1 MKKFSNITNQ
11 KVGQEPKIEV
21 KLNEEDLF
29 KVKILNLMDQL
40 LTIRTYGPVDKH
52 QRAGLI
58 KIAGKEMFLEA
69 LLGLFSD
76 KTLKEQAKLLES
88 LKSEVR
94 DWEMIDVKIND
105 VNTKISESKEKKESD
120 SDIGKYGTYM
130 RYKRV
135 SEYESDKNLEKR
147 ILYYLRNF
155 EFDEKKLIRKISNDF
170 NLVEKTA
177 EQKIKEIRDK
187 FPYLKKAGR
196 VLRKFDNIPR
206 YKAPGIDVV
215 IQGK

>member
-11 KVGQEPKIEV
+11 KVGEEPNIEV

-69 LLGLFSD
+69 LMGLFSD
-76 KTLKEQAKLLES
+76 KTLKEQVKLLEG

-94 DWEMIDVKIND
+94 DWEMIDVKISD
-105 VNTKISESKEKKESD
+105 VNIKISESKEKSELLSHKKNLISLYNKYSD
-120 SDIGKYGTYM
+120 DEELLIQMVEKACDKIKSSETAHKRALTADLIANEGKYS
-130 RYKRV
+130 KEV
-135 SEYESDKNLEKR
+135 
-147 ILYYLRNF
+147 F
-155 EFDEKKLIRKISNDF
+155 VKIS
-170 NLVEKTA
+170 EKFHT
-177 EQKIKEIRDK
+177 
-187 FPYLKKAGR
+187 KAQQLGY
-196 VLRKFDNIPR
+196 N
-206 YKAPGIDVV
+206 G
-215 IQGK
+215 

>member
-1 MKKFSNITNQ
+1 MKKFSSITNQ

-94 DWEMIDVKIND
+94 DWEMIDVKISD
-105 VNTKISESKEKKESD
+105 VNIKISESKEKSELLSHKKNLISLYNKYSD
-120 SDIGKYGTYM
+120 DEELLIQMVEKACDKIKSSETAHKRALTADIIANEGKYS
-130 RYKRV
+130 KEV
-135 SEYESDKNLEKR
+135 F
-147 ILYYLRNF
+147 I
-155 EFDEKKLIRKISNDF
+155 KIS
-170 NLVEKTA
+170 EKFHT
-177 EQKIKEIRDK
+177 
-187 FPYLKKAGR
+187 KAQQLGY
-196 VLRKFDNIPR
+196 N
-206 YKAPGIDVV
+206 G
-215 IQGK
+215 

>member
-76 KTLKEQAKLLES
+76 KTLKEQSKLLES

-94 DWEMIDVKIND
+94 DWEMIDVKISD
-105 VNTKISESKEKKESD
+105 VNTKISKVREKNELLSHKKNLISLYNKYSDDKELLIQMVEKACDKIKSSETAHKRALTADLIANEGKYSKEVF
-120 SDIGKYGTYM
+120 I
-130 RYKRV
+130 
-135 SEYESDKNLEKR
+135 
-147 ILYYLRNF
+147 
-155 EFDEKKLIRKISNDF
+155 KIS
-170 NLVEKTA
+170 EKFHT
-177 EQKIKEIRDK
+177 
-187 FPYLKKAGR
+187 KAQQLGY
-196 VLRKFDNIPR
+196 N
-206 YKAPGIDVV
+206 G
-215 IQGK
+215 

>member
-76 KTLKEQAKLLES
+76 KTLKEQSKLLES

-94 DWEMIDVKIND
+94 DWEMIDVKISD
-105 VNTKISESKEKKESD
+105 VNTKISMVREKNELLSHKKNLISLYNKYSDDKELLIQMVEKACVKIKSSETAHKRALTADLIANEGKYSKEVF
-120 SDIGKYGTYM
+120 I
-130 RYKRV
+130 
-135 SEYESDKNLEKR
+135 
-147 ILYYLRNF
+147 
-155 EFDEKKLIRKISNDF
+155 KISEKF
-170 NLVEKTA
+170 NT
-177 EQKIKEIRDK
+177 
-187 FPYLKKAGR
+187 KAQQLGY
-196 VLRKFDNIPR
+196 N
-206 YKAPGIDVV
+206 G
-215 IQGK
+215 

>member
-76 KTLKEQAKLLES
+76 KALKEQAKLLES

-94 DWEMIDVKIND
+94 DWEMIDVKISD
-105 VNTKISESKEKKESD
+105 VNIKISESKEK
-120 SDIGKYGTYM
+120 
-130 RYKRV
+130 
-135 SEYESDKNLEKR
+135 SELLSHKKNLISLYNKYSDDEELLIQMVEKACDKIKSSETAHKR
-147 ILYYLRNF
+147 ALTAG
-155 EFDEKKLIRKISNDF
+155 LIANEVKYSKEVFVKIS
-170 NLVEKTA
+170 EKFHT
-177 EQKIKEIRDK
+177 
-187 FPYLKKAGR
+187 KAQQLGY
-196 VLRKFDNIPR
+196 N
-206 YKAPGIDVV
+206 G
-215 IQGK
+215 

>member
-1 MKKFSNITNQ
+1 MKKFSSITNQ

-94 DWEMIDVKIND
+94 DWEMIDVKISD
-105 VNTKISESKEKKESD
+105 VNVKISESKEKSELLSHKKNLISLYNKYSDDKELLIQMVEKSCD
-120 SDIGKYGTYM
+120 KIKSSETAHKRALTADLIANEGKYS
-130 RYKRV
+130 KEV
-135 SEYESDKNLEKR
+135 F
-147 ILYYLRNF
+147 I
-155 EFDEKKLIRKISNDF
+155 KIS
-170 NLVEKTA
+170 EKFHT
-177 EQKIKEIRDK
+177 
-187 FPYLKKAGR
+187 KAQQLGY
-196 VLRKFDNIPR
+196 N
-206 YKAPGIDVV
+206 G
-215 IQGK
+215 

>member
-76 KTLKEQAKLLES
+76 KTLKEQSKLLES

-94 DWEMIDVKIND
+94 DWEMIGVKISD
-105 VNTKISESKEKKESD
+105 VNTKISKVREKNELLSHKKNLISLYNKYSDDKELLIQMVEKACDKIKSSETAHKRALTADLIANEGKYSKEVF
-120 SDIGKYGTYM
+120 I
-130 RYKRV
+130 
-135 SEYESDKNLEKR
+135 
-147 ILYYLRNF
+147 
-155 EFDEKKLIRKISNDF
+155 KISEKF
-170 NLVEKTA
+170 NT
-177 EQKIKEIRDK
+177 
-187 FPYLKKAGR
+187 KAQQLGY
-196 VLRKFDNIPR
+196 N
-206 YKAPGIDVV
+206 G
-215 IQGK
+215 

>member
-69 LLGLFSD
+69 LMSLFSD
-76 KTLKEQAKLLES
+76 KSLKEQSKLLES

-105 VNTKISESKEKKESD
+105 VNTKISESKEKSELLSQKRNLISLYNKYKDDEELLIKVVENACNKIKSPETAHTRALTAD
-120 SDIGKYGTYM
+120 LIANEGKY
-130 RYKRV
+130 
-135 SEYESDKNLEKR
+135 SKN
-147 ILYYLRNF
+147 IF
-155 EFDEKKLIRKISNDF
+155 IKIS
-170 NLVEKTA
+170 EKFQNKA
-177 EQKIKEIRDK
+177 QQLG
-187 FPYLKKAGR
+187 YKK
-196 VLRKFDNIPR
+196 
-206 YKAPGIDVV
+206 
-215 IQGK
+215 

>member
-1 MKKFSNITNQ
+1 MKKFSSITNQ

-94 DWEMIDVKIND
+94 DWEMIDVKISD
-105 VNTKISESKEKKESD
+105 VNVKISESKEKSELLSHKKNLISLYNKYSDDKELLIQMVEKACDKIKSSETAHKRALTAD
-120 SDIGKYGTYM
+120 LIANEGKYS
-130 RYKRV
+130 KEV
-135 SEYESDKNLEKR
+135 F
-147 ILYYLRNF
+147 I
-155 EFDEKKLIRKISNDF
+155 KIS
-170 NLVEKTA
+170 EKFHT
-177 EQKIKEIRDK
+177 
-187 FPYLKKAGR
+187 KAQQLGY
-196 VLRKFDNIPR
+196 N
-206 YKAPGIDVV
+206 G
-215 IQGK
+215 

>member
-1 MKKFSNITNQ
+1 MKKFSNVTGQ

-69 LLGLFSD
+69 LLSLFSD
-76 KTLKEQAKLLES
+76 KSLKEQAKLLEG

-94 DWEMIDVKIND
+94 DWEMIDVKISD
-105 VNTKISESKEKKESD
+105 VNTKISESKEKSELLSQKRNLISLYNKYKDDEELLIKVVEHSCD
-120 SDIGKYGTYM
+120 KIKSSETAHTRALTADLIVSEGKYS
-130 RYKRV
+130 KEV
-135 SEYESDKNLEKR
+135 F
-147 ILYYLRNF
+147 I
-155 EFDEKKLIRKISNDF
+155 KIS
-170 NLVEKTA
+170 EKFHNRA
-177 EQKIKEIRDK
+177 QQLG
-187 FPYLKKAGR
+187 YKK
-196 VLRKFDNIPR
+196 
-206 YKAPGIDVV
+206 
-215 IQGK
+215 

>member
-76 KTLKEQAKLLES
+76 KTLKEQSKLLES

-94 DWEMIDVKIND
+94 DWEMIDVKISD
-105 VNTKISESKEKKESD
+105 VNTKISKVREKNELLSHKKNLISLYNKYSDDKELLIQMVEKACDKIKSSETAHKRALTADLIANEGKYSKEVF
-120 SDIGKYGTYM
+120 I
-130 RYKRV
+130 
-135 SEYESDKNLEKR
+135 
-147 ILYYLRNF
+147 
-155 EFDEKKLIRKISNDF
+155 KISEKF
-170 NLVEKTA
+170 NT
-177 EQKIKEIRDK
+177 
-187 FPYLKKAGR
+187 KAQQLGY
-196 VLRKFDNIPR
+196 N
-206 YKAPGIDVV
+206 G
-215 IQGK
+215 

>member
-94 DWEMIDVKIND
+94 DWEMIDVKISD
-105 VNTKISESKEKKESD
+105 VNIKISESKEKSELLSHKKNLISLYNKYSD
-120 SDIGKYGTYM
+120 DEELLIQMVEKACDKIKSSETAHKRALTADLISNEGKYS
-130 RYKRV
+130 KEV
-135 SEYESDKNLEKR
+135 
-147 ILYYLRNF
+147 F
-155 EFDEKKLIRKISNDF
+155 VKIS
-170 NLVEKTA
+170 EKFHT
-177 EQKIKEIRDK
+177 
-187 FPYLKKAGR
+187 KAQQLGY
-196 VLRKFDNIPR
+196 N
-206 YKAPGIDVV
+206 G
-215 IQGK
+215 